1 MGHGGLTSSEVSM
14 LAVCRDPVVTGR
26 GMVTV
31 IGRWNFRLR
40 GSTVTTGEA
49 APAWV
54 PSSEAGTGNTLRPTL
69 ISLVRARAG
78 K

>member
-1 MGHGGLTSSEVSM
+1 M
-14 LAVCRDPVVTGR
+14 LAVCLDPLVTGR

-49 APAWV
+49 APACV
-54 PSSEAGTGNTLRPTL
+54 PSSEAGTGNTLRPTG